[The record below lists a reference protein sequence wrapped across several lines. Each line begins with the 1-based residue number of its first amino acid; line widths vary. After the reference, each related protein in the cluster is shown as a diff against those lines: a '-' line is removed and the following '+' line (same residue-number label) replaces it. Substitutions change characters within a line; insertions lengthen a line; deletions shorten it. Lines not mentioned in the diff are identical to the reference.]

1 VLCKGQAK
9 ISSFFIKQNRQILPV
24 LSDKSIANLPPE
36 VPTLPC
42 FEKDAVKSLA
52 NDSPPEIM
60 LSEDESLASPK
71 KEAKVVE
78 ENCDLTF
85 ITSKSTSAVKRNLCS
100 EDDIP
105 DIIPVTPT
113 SKTRKFSLSCKP
125 TKHSKMERCSSSKGR
140 KEGFSLI
147 DSQNKAFNTDTTEN
161 TVLSVNNP
169 EHLNTSRY
177 KKVKLTGIESV
188 QSQESKASDRMVVK
202 VVGQVYTEKC
212 GYNNTSSMRSY
223 RNDFMNTQ
231 DCTKFDNLLEGV
243 KNHDEVTSLG
253 FEHDNFHSTE
263 QNVKDISSTGCDA
276 ESCSFGQLIDTSGN
290 MSLSSIPGT
299 TAVSLS
305 GDTDIPSVFLENYIS
320 HNPVAS
326 KNKVSD
332 CNVPKVDIKQPNDTV
347 CTWNIPERS
356 ECEPKQRTDGVDD
369 SVRSNNT
376 TSSDVLELNR
386 DCCSVGSSN
395 KAFDYDILNSK
406 VKAADIEVEGTCTV
420 LPEENVLRQPIT
432 KSDSVNLE
440 DKGLEHSVQKGD
452 QRAAVLCCR
461 LQTAATEQPKSDS
474 KAGSPDGVAHADH
487 AAWLSSDNWDF
498 SIIEEKG
505 TR

>member
-9 ISSFFIKQNRQILPV
+9 ISSFFIKQNEQQNRHLLPV
-24 LSDKSIANLPPE
+24 LSDKSNANLPLE
-36 VPTLPC
+36 VQTLPC

-71 KEAKVVE
+71 KEAKFVD

-85 ITSKSTSAVKRNLCS
+85 ITSKPTSTVKRNLCS

-125 TKHSKMERCSSSKGR
+125 TKHSKMDRRSSSKGR

-147 DSQNKAFNTDTTEN
+147 DSLNKAFNTDTTKN
-161 TVLSVNNP
+161 KVPSVNDP

-177 KKVKLTGIESV
+177 KKMKLAGVESV
-188 QSQESKASDRMVVK
+188 HSQESKASDRTVVK
-202 VVGQVYTEKC
+202 VVGQVYTKKC
-212 GYNNTSSMRSY
+212 DYNNTSSMRSY
-223 RNDFMNTQ
+223 TNDFMNAQ

-253 FEHDNFHSTE
+253 FKHDNCHSTE

-276 ESCSFGQLIDTSGN
+276 ESCSFGQL

-299 TAVSLS
+299 TTIGLS
-305 GDTDIPSVFLENYIS
+305 ADTDIPNVFLENSIS
-320 HNPVAS
+320 HNPVIS

-332 CNVPKVDIKQPNDTV
+332 CNVPKYDIEQPNDTV
-347 CTWNIPERS
+347 CTCNILERS
-356 ECEPKQRTDGVDD
+356 ECEPKQRTDGIDD
-369 SVRSNNT
+369 SVRSNST
-376 TSSDVLELNR
+376 TASDVLELNP

-395 KAFDYDILNSK
+395 KAFDYDILNSE

-420 LPEENVLRQPIT
+420 LPEENVT
-432 KSDSVNLE
+432 KLDSVNLE
-440 DKGLEHSVQKGD
+440 DKGLEHGVQKGNQHAD
-452 QRAAVLCCR
+452 VLCCR
-461 LQTAATEQPKSDS
+461 LQTAATTSAIEQPKSDS
-474 KAGSPDGVAHADH
+474 KTGSPDGVAHEDRAV
-487 AAWLSSDNWDF
+487 WLSSDNWDF
-498 SIIEEKG
+498 SMIEEKG
-505 TR
+505 TG